1 MDLDKLRDLLDAL
14 RQGETDVQSVL
25 DRLRT
30 LPFADIGFA
39 RVDHHRALRLGAPEV
54 VLGESKT
61 PEQIGEI
68 VRELSRASD
77 NILVTRVTASKAERV
92 LTLVASAVPELRYVE
107 VAGVL
112 TSKAEGSERSR
123 GWPSIPVLTA
133 GTSDIPVAEEAI
145 ETLAALSLRAR
156 RLYDVGVSGIHRLLG
171 EVESLASAPVV
182 IVVAGMEG
190 ALGSIVGGLI
200 APPVIAVPTSIGYG
214 VSFSGLTA
222 LCGMLTGCA
231 AGVTVVN
238 VDNGFGAAMAAHRI
252 LFAAERAR
260 ELPVRADVNDAKNAK
275 NANDAKE

>member
-14 RQGETDVQSVL
+14 RRGQTDVDAAL
-25 DRLRT
+25 ERLRT
-30 LPFADIGFA
+30 LPFADLGFA
-39 RVDHHRALRLGAPEV
+39 KVDHHRALRLGAPEV
-54 VLGESKT
+54 VLGESKSA
-61 PEQIGEI
+61 EQVANI

-77 NILVTRVTASKAERV
+77 NVLVTRVDAPKAAEVLRLVPDLVPALRYAKMARV
-92 LTLVASAVPELRYVE
+92 LTSSA
-107 VAGVL
+107 
-112 TSKAEGSERSR
+112 KDAEMRR
-123 GWPSIPVLTA
+123 DWPAIPVLTA
-133 GTSDIPVAEEAI
+133 GTSDMPVAEEAI
-145 ETLAALSLRAR
+145 ETLAALSLSAR
-156 RLYDVGVSGIHRLLG
+156 RVNDVGVSGIHRLLG

-190 ALGSIVGGLI
+190 ALGSIVGGLV
-200 APPVIAVPTSIGYG
+200 AAPVIAVPTSIGYG

-260 ELPVRADVNDAKNAK
+260 DLAAKTETEAK
-275 NANDAKE
+275 K